1 MDTNLHICHWI
12 IVRLLAKDEC
22 LLMSTFFHKQR
33 LPVCNQELKQI
44 TSDNNVMLE
53 IINMRS

>member
-22 LLMSTFFHKQR
+22 LLMSTFFRNDDFQFGKR
-33 LPVCNQELKQI
+33 L
-44 TSDNNVMLE
+44 
-53 IINMRS
+53 